1 MAKGLEDTA
10 FYIYNRL
17 ISLNE
22 VGGNPD
28 SFGSTVEEFH
38 SFNIQQQQQWPYKI
52 NATATH
58 DTKRG
63 EDVRARL
70 HVLSEIPEEW
80 EKQIRQWHKINL
92 PVKQKRDKEFVPDKN
107 EEYMLYQALIGSWP
121 FEYPLPEN
129 FAERLEG
136 YLLKAM
142 KEAKVHTSWSIPDE
156 KYEQSLL
163 TFSRKLLDPAHGF
176 IKAFEPFQKRIAFY
190 GIFNSLS
197 QTLLKLTSPGVPDVY
212 QGCEL
217 WDLSMVDPDNRRP
230 VDYQIRQQ
238 YLESVQEKEK
248 SNASQLIEELLE
260 RKEDGRVK
268 LFVVYKTLQLRKQQ
282 AALFREGTYIPL
294 EVSGKHKERVIAFA
308 RKNENQTV
316 LVVAP
321 RFFTK
326 LIAENQLP
334 LGEEVWGDTTIILT
348 KETTEWS
355 WKHVFTGASIEPAEK
370 LYLKD
375 ICKDFPLGLL
385 TNF

>member
-1 MAKGLEDTA
+1 
-10 FYIYNRL
+10 
-17 ISLNE
+17 
-22 VGGNPD
+22 
-28 SFGSTVEEFH
+28 
-38 SFNIQQQQQWPYKI
+38 
-52 NATATH
+52 
-58 DTKRG
+58 
-63 EDVRARL
+63 
-70 HVLSEIPEEW
+70 VLSEIPGEW
-80 EKQIRQWHKINL
+80 EKQIREWHKINL

-121 FEYPLPEN
+121 FENPLPEN

-176 IKAFEPFQKRIAFY
+176 IKSFEPFQKRIAFY

-248 SNASQLIEELLE
+248 SNTRQLIEELLE

-294 EVSGKHKERVIAFA
+294 EVSGKHKDRIIAFA
-308 RKNENQTV
+308 RKNQHQTV
-316 LVVAP
+316 LVIAP

-326 LIAENQLP
+326 LIGENQLP
-334 LGEEVWGDTTIILT
+334 LGEEVWADTTIILT

>member
-1 MAKGLEDTA
+1 
-10 FYIYNRL
+10 
-17 ISLNE
+17 
-22 VGGNPD
+22 
-28 SFGSTVEEFH
+28 
-38 SFNIQQQQQWPYKI
+38 
-52 NATATH
+52 
-58 DTKRG
+58 
-63 EDVRARL
+63 
-70 HVLSEIPEEW
+70 
-80 EKQIRQWHKINL
+80 
-92 PVKQKRDKEFVPDKN
+92 
-107 EEYMLYQALIGSWP
+107 
-121 FEYPLPEN
+121 
-129 FAERLEG
+129 
-136 YLLKAM
+136 
-142 KEAKVHTSWSIPDE
+142 
-156 KYEQSLL
+156 
-163 TFSRKLLDPAHGF
+163 
-176 IKAFEPFQKRIAFY
+176 
-190 GIFNSLS
+190 
-197 QTLLKLTSPGVPDVY
+197 
-212 QGCEL
+212 
-217 WDLSMVDPDNRRP
+217 MVDPDNRRP

-334 LGEEVWGDTTIILT
+334 LGEEVWGDTALMLT
-348 KETTEWS
+348 KETNGKH
-355 WKHVFTGASIEPAEK
+355 WKHVFTGASIESGEK
-370 LYLKD
+370 LFLKD